1 MRKLVMAALACLAMP
16 ALHAQETAADS
27 ATKELS
33 ELVISASKFPEK
45 KLNIAQRIDIVSSKY
60 ISRVNAQNTGDL
72 LMSTGNVFV
81 QKSQQG
87 GSSPVIRG
95 FEASRVLLV
104 VDGVRL
110 NNLIYRSGHLQNV
123 ITVDQNMLGSVEV
136 LYGPASTIYGS
147 DALGGVVHFRT
158 KEPEL
163 ATNEKKMVVKGNA
176 FARYSSA
183 NNEKSIHADVNLG
196 WKKFAWL
203 QSYTFSDFGDM
214 RMGRNYPKA
223 YPAFGRRDSFITRI
237 NGIDTVVKN
246 PDPEVQRFSG
256 YKQWDL
262 MQKLLYKQS
271 SKISHSLNIQYSTTT
286 NVPRYDRLQDK
297 RNGTL
302 RFAEWYYGPQ
312 ERLFTAYELHVNKA
326 GWFDNI
332 NLNVNYQ
339 AIEESRYTRDFRRY
353 DRLDG
358 RVENVQVAGFV
369 LDTRKTWKDHELT
382 VGADGQF
389 NTLKSTASRV
399 NIITGASTKLDTRY
413 PNGNNMQNNIGLFAQ
428 HVFKFKNKKWVLNDG
443 LRIQTIRLH
452 STIADNSFLN
462 LPFTEINQNNTTV
475 TGNVGLIYLPVAGS
489 KLSVNAASG
498 FRAPNIDD
506 LAKIFESSTTARQ
519 LVVPNADVKPERT
532 YNIDL
537 GISQNIGKN
546 VRIEASAFYTWFRNA
561 LVKAPYRLN
570 GQDSVVYNGVLSQ
583 VLANT
588 NANKAYLYGVSGAV
602 YATVATYITFSSQI
616 NFTKGRFETDNTK
629 PTSVYEKQPNGSY
642 ALVSKKVSTKPLD
655 HIPPVFGK
663 TSISYQKEKVFAEIF
678 ALYNG
683 WKKLDEYNADGEDNA
698 QYATKD
704 GMPGWVTFS
713 LRTSYNF
720 KAVTLQVAIE
730 NIFDRNYRNFA
741 SGFSAPGRNFVL
753 AARLAF

>member
-1 MRKLVMAALACLAMP
+1 MRKLFIVALACMAMP
-16 ALHAQETAADS
+16 VLYAQETAADS
-27 ATKELS
+27 ITKELS

-45 KLNIAQRIDIVSSKY
+45 KLNIAQRIDVISSKY

-72 LMSTGNVFV
+72 LMNTGNVFV

-110 NNLIYRSGHLQNV
+110 NNLIYRSGHLQNA
-123 ITVDQNMLGSVEV
+123 ITVDQNMLSSMEV

-158 KEPEL
+158 KAPEL
-163 ATNEKKMVVKGNA
+163 AADGKTMLVKGNG

-183 NNEKSIHADVNLG
+183 NNENSLHADVNFG
-196 WKKFAWL
+196 WKKFVWL
-203 QSYTFSDFGDM
+203 QSFTYSDFGDV
-214 RMGRNYPKA
+214 RMGKNYLKD
-223 YPAFGRRDSFITRI
+223 YPAFGRRDSFMTRI

-246 PDPEVQRFSG
+246 PNPEVQKFSG

-262 MQKLLYKQS
+262 LQKLLYKQS
-271 SKISHSLNIQYSTTT
+271 NNITHALNFQYSNTT

-302 RFAEWYYGPQ
+302 RYADWYYGPQ
-312 ERLFTAYELHVNKA
+312 ERLLTSYELSIDKA
-326 GWFDNI
+326 GWFDHI

-339 AIEESRYTRDFRRY
+339 AIEESRYTREYRRY

-358 RVENVQVAGFV
+358 RIENVQVAGFV
-369 LDTRKTWKDHELT
+369 LDTRKTWNSHELT
-382 VGADGQF
+382 MGADGQF
-389 NTLKSTASRV
+389 NTLKSTASSV
-399 NIITGASTKLDTRY
+399 NIITGVTSKLDTRY
-413 PNGNNMQNNIGLFAQ
+413 PNGENTQTNAGLFAQ

-443 LRIQTIRLH
+443 VRVQTVRLH
-452 STIADNSFLN
+452 STISDNSFLN
-462 LPFTEINQNNTTV
+462 LPFTEINQNNITV
-475 TGNVGLIYLPVAGS
+475 TGNIGLVYIPVAGS

-498 FRAPNIDD
+498 FRAPNTDD

-519 LVVPNADVKPERT
+519 VIVPNADIKPERT

-537 GISQNIGKN
+537 GLSQNIGKN
-546 VRIEASAFYTWFRNA
+546 IRIEASTFYTWFRNA

-588 NANKAYLYGVSGAV
+588 NANKAHLYGVSGAV
-602 YATVATYITFSSQI
+602 YATVVKYITFSSQI
-616 NFTKGRFETDNTK
+616 NFTRGRFETDATK
-629 PTSVYEKQPNGSY
+629 NSSVYEKQANGSY
-642 ALVSKKVSTKPLD
+642 ALVTKKVSSKPLD

-663 TSISYQKEKVFAEIF
+663 TSISYQKEKVLAEIF

-704 GMPGWVTFS
+704 GMPGWVTFNV
-713 LRTSYNF
+713 RTSYTFNLF
-720 KAVTLQVAIE
+720 TLQFAIE

-741 SGFSAPGRNFVL
+741 SGFSAPGRNFIL
-753 AARLAF
+753 AARVTF